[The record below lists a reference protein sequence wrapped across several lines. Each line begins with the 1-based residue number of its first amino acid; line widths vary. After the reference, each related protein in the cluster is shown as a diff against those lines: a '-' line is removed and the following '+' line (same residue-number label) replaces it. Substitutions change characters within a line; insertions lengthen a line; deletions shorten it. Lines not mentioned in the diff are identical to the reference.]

1 MRLILDTNILIA
13 ALIRKSITREI
24 LIHPDMEYLVSEF
37 IFNEIELHKDE
48 ILQKSGLSKD
58 DLESLFDHLKDNL
71 ILIPDEEIKHEEK
84 ALQIMQDIDDKDSIF
99 IAIALSTF
107 NDGIWSED
115 KHFEK
120 QNFIKVWKTQD
131 LIKQLEIAHE

>member
-37 IFNEIELHKDE
+37 TFNEIELHKDE

-71 ILIPDEEIKHEEK
+71 ILVPDEEIKHKEK
-84 ALQIMQDIDDKDSIF
+84 ALQIMQDIDDKDSVF